1 MRLGKERHAVV
12 GRISCGDEGLGV
24 KILDELLQ
32 HSEVLTLDD
41 DEEHLTGRTRVHP
54 LAVEEGAT
62 HADLSDEY
70 LTKLLRLVG
79 DDEDRLVGILR
90 LEGID
95 DLAVDEDSDPR
106 IEGDT
111 PVLEDPQP

>member
-1 MRLGKERHAVV
+1 MLA
-12 GRISCGDEGLGV
+12 
-24 KILDELLQ
+24 
-32 HSEVLTLDD
+32 LDD
-41 DEEHLTGRTRVHP
+41 DEEYLTGRARVHP

-70 LTKLLRLVG
+70 LTKLLRFVR

-90 LEGID
+90 LKRVD

-111 PVLEDPQP
+111 PVLEDPQPQ